1 MRFFKFKRPLS
12 PSRLSLASFMLSA
25 FLRAGITTLD
35 AVSAAAGSL
44 RGRAARAFASAAHDI
59 GAGRSLSDSL
69 MRTGAFPEIF
79 IESVRAGEESG
90 RLARVL
96 YSLGTHYSKR
106 SHALGALHAAMLYP
120 ALLVALSVIVVI
132 IVMTQLM
139 PSVISL
145 LEAAGAPL
153 PPSTCVL
160 VGIYDLV
167 TAHWQGIVP
176 ALAAVYIVLGVAV
189 NTPAGAHAV
198 SHLKR
203 SIPFVGSAAA
213 YAAAARFTET
223 LRMLLTSGVPFPRAV
238 SLAGRASGDC
248 LIIRETEKVASLAE
262 AGYDA
267 GELLRGCRSLP
278 AAVRYAVASGIE
290 NGLPGALSAAEEL
303 AFCAADASARR
314 LLAVSEPLAVIIA
327 GIFVA
332 FIVISIY
339 APIFSVYEFVDML

>member
-90 RLARVL
+90 RLARVM
-96 YSLGTHYSKR
+96 YSLGSHYAKR
-106 SHALGALHAAMLYP
+106 SRALGAVHAAMLYP
-120 ALLVALSVIVVI
+120 ALLLALSFIVVI

-153 PPSTCVL
+153 PPSTRVL

-167 TAHWQGIVP
+167 IAHWQCFFLNQW
-176 ALAAVYIVLGVAV
+176 AMQCFF
-189 NTPAGAHAV
+189 
-198 SHLKR
+198 
-203 SIPFVGSAAA
+203 SI
-213 YAAAARFTET
+213 FT
-223 LRMLLTSGVPFPRAV
+223 S
-238 SLAGRASGDC
+238 
-248 LIIRETEKVASLAE
+248 
-262 AGYDA
+262 
-267 GELLRGCRSLP
+267 
-278 AAVRYAVASGIE
+278 
-290 NGLPGALSAAEEL
+290 LSARLCKRTDRKAT
-303 AFCAADASARR
+303 SYVSPARAHCPHR
-314 LLAVSEPLAVIIA
+314 PPIDLHRPQYIALYNNSSFLYRYGSSVII
-327 GIFVA
+327 
-332 FIVISIY
+332 
-339 APIFSVYEFVDML
+339 